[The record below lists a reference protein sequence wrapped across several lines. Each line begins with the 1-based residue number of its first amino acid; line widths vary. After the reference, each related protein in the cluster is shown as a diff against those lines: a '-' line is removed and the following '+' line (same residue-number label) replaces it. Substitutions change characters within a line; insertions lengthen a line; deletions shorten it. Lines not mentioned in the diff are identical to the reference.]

1 MPYPKRGRMVKQSP
15 EDVVDAVAPLG
26 ENEETMENDMEL
38 DVTSVEMEHQLLEE
52 EEEALLE
59 GAEEVEVEYVDD
71 NGIPVPEMA
80 EEVVMEGDYVEEYLE
95 EPMQEDDMAESL
107 VALSRS
113 GEFREKTEG
122 DYVVENIETRRKTP
136 RILRR
141 FAPQHQQ
148 FVEQQHSFSDSG
160 RILVDEYQPVASA
173 GRDTRFTPKFPVA
186 VARRAITPS
195 TGGYQKQDW
204 REDQCKKLLVCD
216 VLESLPEHKQ
226 DSFKRLM
233 NIMGTNVPGYR
244 SPLKRK
250 FAETSPGYYQ
260 DVEADSVSPRQNQK
274 PASRYEARFTEQPR
288 YVVTSSPSSRN
299 ARVVAM
305 IPFEEKVNAEN
316 AERTDT
322 SDMPELIQSEIH
334 EAERSVDND
343 VDETGEVDIETY
355 EEDSPREH
363 RKTVWLDNK
372 GRVLDYEVVPGR
384 GYGEEGY
391 VSPEQRSHNAT
402 HPKESQDERY
412 CPSCRMTMKRSIFY
426 HHGRLIRKYGRCDIF
441 TPKRFPCGS
450 PGCHERLGTLERLC
464 EHMYQVH
471 RAPTDIKRKIFENE
485 SQFEDFLRE
494 LESRGGNFRM
504 SRGNKTIKEGI
515 VQYFRCNRIFSIAKD
530 KALRIVDDISAGTY
544 EAVKDITQP
553 MDPFGKETS
562 TKPYLRT
569 EEACTAFF
577 RKTYMNDGTI
587 EVRYCDYHL
596 HGDERLRLPAAI
608 RNRIFE
614 MTRKRLPLP
623 VIVMVLQRECNR
635 FCLPGTA
642 LERRIMAVT
651 PREVQLVAQSV
662 QRRLDA
668 ASKRKRAGDGSGG
681 IPNSHDGRNDDRER
695 EDHEAAE
702 NIIEHGEDQ
711 DGHDITNEHLMDL
724 HEEHTEGGEVGD
736 DYSGE
741 GRGEGGELTEVEL
754 ATLEEYEQNR
764 GVILTDFQ
772 SIKREENRKRL
783 CRERVRAKIYTLGRA
798 MRNIQFSDFECD
810 LLIRSE
816 QMLENIVELW
826 NARME
831 LSCKINANANE
842 NKQTAKRE
850 LLERF
855 EESSK
860 AEGASR
866 NSECS
871 AESTSD
877 VIPTSN
883 LIPNATPEAS
893 VEPET
898 QAEVDPQPEPVENRH
913 HTPPSVEPESTPSP
927 VTQNSSKTKSK
938 TKVRR
943 ASRLD
948 KQVKEENSSKPPTPS
963 SSPPA
968 QPAVSRLGRVIKRRK
983 ILDV

>member
-1 MPYPKRGRMVKQSP
+1 MVKQSP

-233 NIMGTNVPGYR
+233 NIMGTN
-244 SPLKRK
+244 
-250 FAETSPGYYQ
+250 GYYQ

-391 VSPEQRSHNAT
+391 VSPEQRSHNAS
-402 HPKESQDERY
+402 HPKE
-412 CPSCRMTMKRSIFY
+412 
-426 HHGRLIRKYGRCDIF
+426 
-441 TPKRFPCGS
+441 
-450 PGCHERLGTLERLC
+450 CHERLGTLERLC

-772 SIKREENRKRL
+772 SIKREENRKRGPSACRL

-898 QAEVDPQPEPVENRH
+898 QAEVELQPEPVENRH

-968 QPAVSRLGRVIKRRK
+968 QPAVSRLGRMRFFTLLFT
-983 ILDV
+983 ILAVLGTSILVSAFNVPPTGLCKVGSGGDCIRCDCNKPLSCYKGTCR